1 MVNMLG
7 LGQDGMLIKSKLV
20 HKSDVI
26 GDLGLP
32 IGIAMPITG
41 ALKGTWRAAY
51 VLGLGS
57 KVGMFLSRSRRLL
70 VQILETIQKEAR
82 ARFRVGIGS
91 IRLDLMKVYFVIKG

>member
-32 IGIAMPITG
+32 IGIAMPIQ
-41 ALKGTWRAAY
+41 
-51 VLGLGS
+51 GL
-57 KVGMFLSRSRRLL
+57 
-70 VQILETIQKEAR
+70 
-82 ARFRVGIGS
+82 
-91 IRLDLMKVYFVIKG
+91 